1 MYYKCQNT
9 VLHFNH
15 SGYWYC
21 FCYKYQGCERNYN
34 RGQLS
39 AQYANLMIHIMTIRL
54 KKLNTIEQNLWFLIT
69 NLYAYLKRSK
79 KIDGR
84 ENISELWDGDF
95 QYIFR
100 DW

>member
-1 MYYKCQNT
+1 
-9 VLHFNH
+9 
-15 SGYWYC
+15 
-21 FCYKYQGCERNYN
+21 
-34 RGQLS
+34 
-39 AQYANLMIHIMTIRL
+39 MTIRL
-54 KKLNTIEQNLWFLIT
+54 KKLNTIEQNLWFLIR

-100 DW
+100 NW